1 MRPRAEAG
9 IADVRD
15 LTERVRVA
23 QNLQALLCAGCDA
36 FEAMLT
42 VIREHDHPGADLFLP
57 MVRAGASAG
66 NGRDHLLFAPSM
78 PSRLSGN
85 VGTAVWRSAQMT
97 SEEAAIWLAGACH
110 LVGARLAE
118 AAGSAAL
125 PGDRQ
130 ACMNAAECAHQIN
143 ALLGAAP

>member
-1 MRPRAEAG
+1 M
-9 IADVRD
+9 ADVRD

-23 QNLQALLCAGCDA
+23 QSLNELLCAGCDA
-36 FEAMLT
+36 FEVMLA

-85 VGTAVWRSAQMT
+85 AGTAVQRGAQMT
-97 SEEAAIWLAGACH
+97 SQEAAIWLAGACH
-110 LVGARLAE
+110 LVAARLAE

-130 ACMNAAECAHQIN
+130 ACMSSAACAQEIN
-143 ALLGAAP
+143 ALMGGGAP